1 LLRIVYFSMVYSHL
15 NYGIWN
21 WATANWSRIA
31 DLVMLYNRAI
41 RSQLKV
47 SRRER
52 IPFRDL
58 YSARMLQIVVNLQL

>member
-1 LLRIVYFSMVYSHL
+1 MVYSHL